1 MNIIDLHCDL
11 LEKVS
16 RNPKL
21 NVRHDPYL
29 QSNIERLK
37 KGNVKVQVFA
47 LFIPPNIPQE
57 EKFNELLR
65 QLDIFHSI
73 VLKQKEMVHITNWN
87 QIFEL
92 KQGEIGAV
100 LSLEGLDAIGE
111 DVGKLQFAIDRG
123 VKLVGL
129 TWNYENAVAFGAS
142 ENPNEGIKPFGKKVI
157 QLLNEQDIIIDVA
170 HLNKQGFYDLLP
182 QANNIIASHCNSYTL
197 CQHPRNL
204 DDNQVE
210 ALVRHGGR
218 IHVVF
223 YPPFINE
230 GKNTA
235 TINDLIKHIDYLRS
249 LVGMEHIGLGSD
261 FDGIGDLS
269 IKKLENASMFPN
281 LIEQLIKKYNET
293 EVKLLASEG
302 FKNFV
307 MKKS

>member
-65 QLDIFHSI
+65 QMDIFHSI